1 MRAKLKTTNLQA
13 VAAVTFS
20 LQTSAIVFAVVITL
34 AERAR
39 SRGRDRG
46 LERFD
51 GDCGIAQREE
61 KRNWFIRICLV
72 LVRNCNWKWNWK
84 KEIV

>member
-1 MRAKLKTTNLQA
+1 MEKLK
-13 VAAVTFS
+13 
-20 LQTSAIVFAVVITL
+20 VVITL

-61 KRNWFIRICLV
+61 KRNFFFLISGEEKLV
-72 LVRNCNWKWNWK
+72 YKDLFGFS
-84 KEIV
+84 

>member
-1 MRAKLKTTNLQA
+1 MEKLN
-13 VAAVTFS
+13 
-20 LQTSAIVFAVVITL
+20 VVITL
-34 AERAR
+34 AKRAR
-39 SRGRDRG
+39 SRGRG

-61 KRNWFIRICLV
+61 KSFFFFFFISGEEKLVYKDCLV

-84 KEIV
+84 KEMV

>member
-1 MRAKLKTTNLQA
+1 MRAKPRTTNLQA
-13 VAAVTFS
+13 AAVVTFG
-20 LQTSAIVFAVVITL
+20 LQASTVAFATVITL

-51 GDCGIAQREE
+51 GDYGIAQREE
-61 KRNWFIRICLV
+61 KTFFFS
-72 LVRNCNWKWNWK
+72 KWRR
-84 KEIV
+84 EIGL